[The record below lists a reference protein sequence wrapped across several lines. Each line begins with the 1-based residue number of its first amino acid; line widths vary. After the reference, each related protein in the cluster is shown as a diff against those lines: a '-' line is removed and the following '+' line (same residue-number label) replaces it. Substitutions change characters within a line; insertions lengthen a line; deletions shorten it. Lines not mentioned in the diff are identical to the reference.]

1 LIDMMTPMTTRH
13 QPIEKPSRR
22 EIDEQVAHCNS
33 KLLESDRPAL
43 DLVQW
48 AAALA
53 GRSWPDKDVQKFLVE
68 TVGTL
73 SALGRSRN

>member
-1 LIDMMTPMTTRH
+1 LIEFVMPMSMRH
-13 QPIEKPSRR
+13 QPGERPSRR

-48 AAALA
+48 AAGLA
-53 GRSWPDKDVQKFLVE
+53 CRSWPDQDVQKFLVE